1 MSNFLGNQNNLPDC
15 IKNPFS
21 TENIIMVN
29 MMRAK
34 SYFGNEFR
42 YSGWVEFKNGNT
54 TGRQEFNASSFG
66 ELYMMIYK
74 FCEQLETKR
83 Y

>member
-1 MSNFLGNQNNLPDC
+1 MSNLLGNQNNLPDC
-15 IKNPFS
+15 LKNPFS
-21 TENIIMVN
+21 TESIVSVSMLGY
-29 MMRAK
+29 K
-34 SYFGNEFR
+34 SSFGNEFR

-54 TGRQEFNASSFG
+54 YGKQEFKASSFG

>member
-1 MSNFLGNQNNLPDC
+1 MSNFLESQNNLPDC

-21 TENIIMVN
+21 TENIITVTMLG
-29 MMRAK
+29 MK
-34 SYFGNEFR
+34 SCFTKEFS

-54 TGRQEFNASSFG
+54 TGRQEFKASSFG

-83 Y
+83 